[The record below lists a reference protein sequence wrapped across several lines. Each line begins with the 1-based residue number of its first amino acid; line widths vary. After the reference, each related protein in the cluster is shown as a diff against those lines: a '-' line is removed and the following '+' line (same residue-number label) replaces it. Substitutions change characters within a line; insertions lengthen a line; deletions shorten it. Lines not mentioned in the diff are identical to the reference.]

1 MGLTKLH
8 INSMPL
14 FRIFVFW
21 VIVNYFLVV
30 LEVESRP
37 SNMLALNRFFF
48 SFLSSGYPGTHYVD
62 QAGLKIFKMNL
73 TFASRV
79 LGLKACSIT
88 AGS

>member
-62 QAGLKIFKMNL
+62 QTGLDLKRSACLSFPSAGIKGGFL
-73 TFASRV
+73 
-79 LGLKACSIT
+79 C
-88 AGS
+88 